1 MGSIREGDL
10 APTYKIGILA
20 LQGSVI
26 EHEQMLQKLGV
37 VSVRVLKKE
46 QLSEID
52 GIILPG
58 GESTTIG
65 KLLNLFGITEPLKAR
80 IQAGMPVFGTCAG
93 LILLAK
99 EIEGEAPHIGT
110 MDIRVKRNAYGRQ
123 IDSFCAEATIP
134 TFSPKPMEL
143 VFIRAPWIE
152 KTFGKAQTLA
162 QYNGHI
168 IAARQDNMLVT
179 SFHPELTDNTAVHGY
194 FADMCKTYAATLS

>member
-1 MGSIREGDL
+1 M
-10 APTYKIGILA
+10 
-20 LQGSVI
+20 QGSVI

-46 QLSEID
+46 QLSDID

-65 KLLNLFGITEPLKAR
+65 KLLDLFGIMEPLKSR
-80 IQAGMPVFGTCAG
+80 IRDGMPVFGTCAG

-99 EIEGEAPHIGT
+99 EIEGEAPHIGA
-110 MDIRVKRNAYGRQ
+110 MDICVKRNAYGRQ

-134 TFSPKPMEL
+134 AFSPDPMEL

-162 QYNGHI
+162 EHNGHI

-194 FADMCKTYAATLS
+194 FAEMCKAYAARSKI